1 MKILKNAKISL
12 IACAVAS
19 WSFLSAA
26 PVLAAEASNE
36 PAEKTIEM
44 TLKTSGLAGRLQFTD
59 NTTAS
64 QPLVTQKTGFSEED
78 GKTVYLD
85 QFGQKVTGRQIIDQ
99 KEYLFDDEGV
109 MQTGFQTLG
118 DKTFY
123 YEETGEKAQGTADV
137 DGEIY
142 QLQDD
147 GSLKTG
153 WEETEDGSWL
163 FYTSTGYQVK
173 DTTAEMNGVRYEFDE
188 NGVMVSETSLSA
200 KSSAAPAEAA
210 QASTGTQNASS
221 YQAIANA
228 ALAQVGVYQDCTM
241 LVTNSLRAVGIN
253 FHGWPHEYLSLGPVT
268 NNPVPGDIIVY
279 QGHVAIYIGDGM
291 AVHGGWLG
299 NQTKVSTVACTNAF
313 VAYVHPI
320 LP

>member
-44 TLKTSGLAGRLQFTD
+44 TLKTSGLAGRLQFSD

-64 QPLVTQKTGFSEED
+64 QPLLTQKTGFSEAD

-85 QFGQKVTGRQIIDQ
+85 QFGQKVTGRQVIDQ

-118 DKTFY
+118 DKTY
-123 YEETGEKAQGTADV
+123 YYDESGVKAEGTAED
-137 DGEIY
+137 DGIIY
-142 QLQDD
+142 KLQDD

-153 WEETEDGSWL
+153 WFETEDGNWL
-163 FYTSTGYQVK
+163 LYSSTGYQMK
-173 DTTAEMNGVRYEFDE
+173 DTTVEMNGVHYEFDE
-188 NGVMVSETSLSA
+188 NGIMISEKEIVETVA
-200 KSSAAPAEAA
+200 AAPAAE
-210 QASTGTQNASS
+210 QSVQNASS

-268 NNPVPGDIIVY
+268 SNPVPGDIIVY
-279 QGHVAIYIGDGM
+279 QGHVAIYSGDGM